1 MNNVHK
7 SISYLTVDTLNVCY
21 KDKAGN
27 TVEENNSWLNNID
40 NQLDATITVY

>member
-7 SISYLTVDTLNVCY
+7 SISYPTVDTLNIYY

-27 TVEENNSWLNNID
+27 TVEKNNSL
-40 NQLDATITVY
+40 LL